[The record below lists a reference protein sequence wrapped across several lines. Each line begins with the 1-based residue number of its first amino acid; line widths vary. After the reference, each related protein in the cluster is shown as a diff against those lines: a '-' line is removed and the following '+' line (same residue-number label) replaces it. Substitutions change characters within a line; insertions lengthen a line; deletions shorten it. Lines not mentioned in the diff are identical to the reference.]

1 MVSKQFRPKLFRP
14 IDLELSN
21 RPRATSHPSKPSLKH
36 DNRCPIKIVNSPI
49 AFNLKLLSYA
59 IVLGC
64 SSPYLAA
71 EYPPPPPVYSPE
83 EQLGHFQFAEEGYRI
98 ELVASEP
105 MIEDPVAIRFD
116 GEGRLWVVEMKGYMQ
131 DIDRSGVNDPIG
143 RVSVLEDTN
152 GDGAMDKRTVFLD
165 NLVLP
170 RSVAIH
176 PDGVLVA
183 ENKPLWFVRDT
194 DGDLVA
200 DQKIPVDPNY
210 AQDNVEHSS
219 NGLYRA
225 MDNWI
230 YNAKEGHR
238 YRREGDQWIRD
249 ETEARGQWGICQ
261 DDFGRLIYNYNHSQ
275 LHGDL
280 VPPNTL
286 TRNPNHKPSTGLSV
300 GITSTNAVFPI
311 RPNLASNRGYIPGAL
326 DEQGRIQEFTS
337 ACAPLVYRG
346 DLFSEFSGDAFV
358 CEPVGNLIKRSK
370 LSNSGGRIT
379 GQSVYPDLDFLTSTD
394 ERFRPCWIANG
405 PDGALYIADMYRGIV
420 QDGIHMSPYFRE
432 ISIARK
438 MDTPIHLGRIWR
450 IVPDAFEQPNLP
462 SFSTMSAVQLVETL
476 AHPSGWWR
484 DQAQMYLVERDLRT
498 AIPDLQKIVFK
509 SENQLARL
517 HALWTLE
524 GLRAPHPESL
534 IKTLHDPTP
543 AIQAA
548 GLRVLHSLG
557 IDHSVLASHI
567 EALAQESLSPQFRLQ
582 SILTLGNLNISH
594 TKRFDTLKSLI
605 LSHLDDPLIRDA
617 TLSSLANSEANF
629 LHALWAELP
638 DSLATD
644 SGTAFIIESLSQA
657 VGKSRNA
664 PAIETLLSFLD
675 SPNPNGKQRAVLA
688 GLEIHATAFSRSPV
702 ALNRKPVAANHHR
715 AMQSYFSWPGHTP
728 AYSPQA
734 DTRPLTPN
742 EQVLFA
748 RGRQVYLT
756 SCVACHGGDG
766 QGMNLLAPPLAGSD
780 WVVGNPERLARVLF
794 HGLTGPITVSGKRYA
809 APDVQPIMPPLAN
822 LSNSDTASVLTYI
835 RREWGNGA
843 EPIEPGRIGQL
854 RIQAQGRTVP
864 WTEEELE
871 PFSNPNPE

>member
-1 MVSKQFRPKLFRP
+1 MHS
-14 IDLELSN
+14 
-21 RPRATSHPSKPSLKH
+21 PS
-36 DNRCPIKIVNSPI
+36 
-49 AFNLKLLSYA
+49 AFQLKLLAYA
-59 IVLGC
+59 IAAGC
-64 SSPYLAA
+64 TSAYPAA
-71 EYPPPPPVYSPE
+71 NYPPPPPVHSPA
-83 EQLGHFQFAEEGYRI
+83 EQLGHFQLAERGYQI

-105 MIEDPVAIRFD
+105 LIEDPVALQFD
-116 GEGRLWVVEMKGYMQ
+116 GEGRLWVVEMRGYMQ

-152 GDGAMDKRTVFLD
+152 GDGVIDKSTVFLD
-165 NLVLP
+165 KLVLP

-176 PDGVLVA
+176 PDGVLIA
-183 ENKPLWFVRDT
+183 ENKPLWFAQDI

-200 DQKIPVDPNY
+200 DQKSLVDPNY
-210 AQDNVEHSS
+210 AQDSVEHSS

-238 YRREGDQWIRD
+238 YHRNGDQWIRD

-286 TRNPNHKPSTGLSV
+286 TRNPNHEPSTGLSV

-326 DEQGRIQEFTS
+326 DDQERIQEFTS
-337 ACAPLVYRG
+337 ACAPLIYRG
-346 DLFSEFSGDAFV
+346 DLFSEFSGNAFV

-379 GQSVYPDLDFLTSTD
+379 GQSVYPDRDFLTSTD
-394 ERFRPCWIANG
+394 ERFRPCWIATG

-420 QDGIHMSPYFRE
+420 QDGVHMSPYLRE

-450 IVPDAFEQPNLP
+450 IVPHSFEQPDRP
-462 SFSTMSAVQLVETL
+462 SFSTMSADKLVETL

-484 DQAQMYLVERDLRT
+484 DQAQMHLVEQDFQV
-498 AIPDLQKIVFK
+498 AIPDLQMMALN
-509 SENQLARL
+509 SESQWARL

-524 GLRAPHPESL
+524 GLRAPDPESL
-534 IKTLHDPTP
+534 IDILHDPIP

-557 IDHSVLASHI
+557 IAHSVLARHI
-567 EALAQESLSPQFRLQ
+567 EALAQKSPSPQLRLQ
-582 SILTLGNLNISH
+582 SILTLGDLNISDA
-594 TKRFDTLKSLI
+594 TRFDTLQKLT
-605 LSHLDDPLIRDA
+605 LPHLDDPLVRDA
-617 TLSSLANSEANF
+617 TLSSLANREAEF
-629 LHALWAELP
+629 LHRLWAELP

-644 SGTAFIIESLSQA
+644 SGTAFLIESLSQA
-657 VGKSRNA
+657 VGKSRNTR
-664 PAIETLLSFLD
+664 AIEVLLSLLD
-675 SPNPNGKQRAVLA
+675 SPNLSGKQRALLA
-688 GLEIHATAFSRSPV
+688 GLEIHASAFSHSPV
-702 ALNRKPVAANHHR
+702 ALSRKPLAANYHEAIQR
-715 AMQSYFSWPGHTP
+715 YFSWPGHTP
-728 AYSPQA
+728 AYSDKA
-734 DTRPLTPN
+734 DIRPLTPK
-742 EQVLFA
+742 EQALFA

-756 SCVACHGGDG
+756 SCVACHAGDG
-766 QGMNLLAPPLAGSD
+766 QGMKLLAPPLAGSD

-835 RREWGNGA
+835 RREWDNDA
-843 EPIEPGRIGQL
+843 APIESRTISQL

-864 WTEEELE
+864 WTEAELE
-871 PFSNPNPE
+871 PFSKANSENVSYRSKR